1 MTKYDLSQRLQTL
14 GITQTALAH
23 RLGYTRRAVAFAMA
37 NDSVMYVVLVEALER
52 MPATILADWLSIA
65 RVR

>member
-1 MTKYDLSQRLQTL
+1 MKYDLSQRLQTL

-37 NDSVMYVVLVEALER
+37 NDSVMYVALIEALEH
-52 MPATILADWLSIA
+52 MSTINRADWLSISTA
-65 RVR
+65 R